1 MSSILKS
8 IESIANPVTT
18 VKNDVEK
25 EAKKI
30 EGDVESVF
38 ETIGNYAL
46 FGTIVLGLVLI
57 PISIF
62 TAKQIPQAIESAAK
76 IADIA
81 KPI

>member
-8 IESIANPVTT
+8 IESITNPVTSI
-18 VKNDVEK
+18 KKDINK
-25 EAKKI
+25 EEKKI
-30 EGDVESVF
+30 EGDVETF
-38 ETIGNYAL
+38 FDTIGEYAL
-46 FGTIVLGLVLI
+46 LGGIVLGLILV

>member
-1 MSSILKS
+1 LL
-8 IESIANPVTT
+8 
-18 VKNDVEK
+18 
-25 EAKKI
+25 
-30 EGDVESVF
+30 G
-38 ETIGNYAL
+38 G
-46 FGTIVLGLVLI
+46 IVLGLILV